1 MYNVIDA
8 RKSRNGV
15 THIVAKQ
22 DGGTEIKK
30 YSAIIRGGL
39 VWPVGSMPAYHCI
52 VGESFVYFDRDE
64 AESQR
69 GKLHLLSEC
78 EYPGLSIDTM
88 LAKLTDNVTQL
99 YCDTVYADI
108 AEKYQDY
115 LEAYENYRY
124 EKKVRLGRLDQA
136 PFADNFQL
144 GVSLINDWLR
154 TGRLILPEQSIVR
167 EQLKRISKQEL
178 DDKPEEKFYGINGL
192 RFAIA
197 AFHKFKP
204 VRHSGRRR
212 GRRNAM
218 AI

>member
-30 YSAIIRGGL
+30 YSAIRGGL

-52 VGESFVYFDRDE
+52 VGESFVYFDKDE
-64 AESQR
+64 TESQR